1 MLKLLGT
8 MIVVTAHTELTWAL
22 KRHTLIQNQSS
33 MNNLTS
39 INMAS
44 ACYAYTLQ
52 TLTNRLIKLHTL
64 SFLSAK
70 YYISDQ
76 LNVSK
81 APDFCY
87 NRRFRLIEASN
98 CKRLNNWSS
107 LFLFLFGENWNQ
119 IPPTVSSA

>member
-8 MIVVTAHTELTWAL
+8 MIVVTAHTELTWA

-44 ACYAYTLQ
+44 AFYAYTLQ
-52 TLTNRLIKLHTL
+52 TLTNRLIKLHML

-70 YYISDQ
+70 YFKY
-76 LNVSK
+76 
-81 APDFCY
+81 
-87 NRRFRLIEASN
+87 FRPVE
-98 CKRLNNWSS
+98 C
-107 LFLFLFGENWNQ
+107 
-119 IPPTVSSA
+119 